1 MPKVISFNIIQLDA
15 KSFHPILSGR
25 LDGNNINLI
34 LDTGASRTV
43 LGKHLTQ
50 QYPTIECEAEEA
62 FAAGINAQ
70 TMEVELVEIPEI
82 TIGEST
88 FKNLLVFSAEL
99 DGISEIYQKMVGQK
113 IDGLIGCDFLVK
125 YKATINF
132 KMRKIVLYP

>member
-1 MPKVISFNIIQLDA
+1 MPEIIPFKIVQLDA
-15 KSFHPILSGR
+15 KSFHPILTGR

-43 LGKHLTQ
+43 LGKHITQ
-50 QYPTIECEAEEA
+50 GFLTIECETEEA

-70 TMEVELVEIPEI
+70 TMDVEQVEIPEI

-88 FKNLLVFSAEL
+88 FKNLLVFSADL
-99 DGISEIYQKMVGQK
+99 DGISEIYQKMAGQK

-125 YKATINF
+125 FKATINF

>member
-1 MPKVISFNIIQLDA
+1 MPKIIPFKIIQLDA
-15 KSFHPILSGR
+15 KSFHPILTGR
-25 LDGNNINLI
+25 LGDDDINLI

-43 LGKHLTQ
+43 LGKHITKEF
-50 QYPTIECEAEEA
+50 PTIECEAEEA

-70 TMEVELVEIPEI
+70 TMEVEQLEIPEI

-88 FKNLLVFSAEL
+88 FENLLVFSTNL
-99 DGISEIYQKMVGQK
+99 DGISEIYQKMAGLK

>member
-1 MPKVISFNIIQLDA
+1 MPEIIPFKIIQLDA
-15 KSFHPILSGR
+15 KSFHPILTGR
-25 LDGNNINLI
+25 LDGDNINLI

-43 LGKHLTQ
+43 LGKHITQ
-50 QYPTIECEAEEA
+50 GFPTIECETEEA

-70 TMEVELVEIPEI
+70 TMDVEQVEIPEI

-88 FKNLLVFSAEL
+88 FKNLLVFSADL
-99 DGISEIYQKMVGQK
+99 NGISEIYQKMAGQK